1 MTNSAWDV
9 LSELNG
15 WYRSRDQTM
24 PRKPEIVIEHEG
36 EAHTI
41 REWSI
46 LLGVQAETLRNRHSK
61 GWPANEIIE
70 GRDSLIAIPSQEFMD
85 EMKAKIH
92 EERAE
97 RERTR
102 PSNPVFR
109 PGAIRVCSTSSIRDL
124 TERFQ

>member
-1 MTNSAWDV
+1 
-9 LSELNG
+9 
-15 WYRSRDQTM
+15 M
-24 PRKPEIVIEHEG
+24 PRKPEIVIDHEG
-36 EAHTI
+36 ESHTI
-41 REWSI
+41 KEWAI
-46 LLGVQAETLRNRHSK
+46 LKHVQAETLRSRHSK

-85 EMKAKIH
+85 KMKATIH
-92 EERAE
+92 AERAE

-124 TERFQ
+124 TEGFQ

>member
-1 MTNSAWDV
+1 
-9 LSELNG
+9 
-15 WYRSRDQTM
+15 M
-24 PRKPEIVIEHEG
+24 PRKPEIQIEHEG
-36 EAHTI
+36 ETHTMKQWAILKGVQEETI
-41 REWSI
+41 R
-46 LLGVQAETLRNRHSK
+46 NRYSK
-61 GWPANEIIE
+61 GWPVHEILD
-70 GRDSLIAIPSQEFMD
+70 GRGDCFVPIPSQEFMD

-124 TERFQ
+124 TEGFQ